1 MKHLTEQIN
10 NIFEE
15 NNFNNEDIKNK
26 ILKFIEEFPQII
38 DEKNVEDDF
47 IEGLENHI
55 GRKLTYDEI
64 EDLRSSGE
72 IDDTIE
78 AMCDEINNRILDYA
92 SENLI

>member
-15 NNFNNEDIKNK
+15 NNFNDKDLKNK

-38 DEKNVEDDF
+38 DEKNAEDDF

-55 GRKLTYDEI
+55 GRKLTDNEL
-64 EDLRSSGE
+64 EDLYSSGE
-72 IDDTIE
+72 INDTIE
-78 AMCDEINNRILDYA
+78 AMCDEINNRILYYA
-92 SENLI
+92 SKNLI

>member
-15 NNFNNEDIKNK
+15 NNFNDKDLKNK
-26 ILKFIEEFPQII
+26 ILKFIEEFPKII
-38 DEKNVEDDF
+38 DEKNAEDDF

-55 GRKLTYDEI
+55 GRKLTDDEL
-64 EDLRSSGE
+64 EDLYSSGE
-72 IDDTIE
+72 INDTIE

-92 SENLI
+92 SKNLI

>member
-15 NNFNNEDIKNK
+15 NNFNDENIKNK

-38 DEKNVEDDF
+38 DEKNAEDDF

-55 GRKLTYDEI
+55 GRKLTDNEL
-64 EDLRSSGE
+64 EDLYSSGE
-72 IDDTIE
+72 INDTIE
-78 AMCDEINNRILDYA
+78 AMCDEINNRILYYA
-92 SENLI
+92 SKNLI

>member
-64 EDLRSSGE
+64 ENLHSSGK

-78 AMCDEINNRILDYA
+78 AMYDEINNRILEYA

>member
-15 NNFNNEDIKNK
+15 NNFNNEDLKNK

-38 DEKNVEDDF
+38 DEKNAEDDF

-55 GRKLTYDEI
+55 GRKLTDDEL
-64 EDLRSSGE
+64 EDLYSSGE
-72 IDDTIE
+72 INDTIE

-92 SENLI
+92 SKNLI

>member
-15 NNFNNEDIKNK
+15 NNFNDEDIKNK

-64 EDLRSSGE
+64 EDLHSSGE
-72 IDDTIE
+72 INDTIE

>member
-15 NNFNNEDIKNK
+15 NNFNDKDLKNK

-38 DEKNVEDDF
+38 DEKNAEDDF

-55 GRKLTYDEI
+55 GRKLTDDEL
-64 EDLRSSGE
+64 EDLYSSGE
-72 IDDTIE
+72 INDTIE

-92 SENLI
+92 SKNLI

>member
-15 NNFNNEDIKNK
+15 NNFNDKDLKNK

-38 DEKNVEDDF
+38 DEKNAEDDF

-55 GRKLTYDEI
+55 GRKLTDDEL
-64 EDLRSSGE
+64 ENLYSSGE
-72 IDDTIE
+72 INDTIE

-92 SENLI
+92 SKNLI